1 MTKIARENPRPD
13 GTRLANFCRKRL
25 GEDSP
30 FVQGFGKT
38 IHPHMLTPANANP
51 GFQAAR
57 LETMTGDAHED
68 LARRGQSG

>member
-1 MTKIARENPRPD
+1 MWLMLTIAHAF
-13 GTRLANFCRKRL
+13 TAVALAALLARFRL

-38 IHPHMLTPANANP
+38 IHPRMLAPANANP

-57 LETMTGDAHED
+57 LKTMTGVAHEH
-68 LARRGQSG
+68 LAG